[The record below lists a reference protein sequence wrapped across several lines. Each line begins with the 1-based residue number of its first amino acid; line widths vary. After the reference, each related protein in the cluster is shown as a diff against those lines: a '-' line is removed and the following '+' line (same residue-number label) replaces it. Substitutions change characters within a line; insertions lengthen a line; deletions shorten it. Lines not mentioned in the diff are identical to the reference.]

1 MDSVGDLE
9 GDIFWGGGG
18 CNILLDNFNKKEII
32 SVDMESKPPLLGG
45 KNATLAHV
53 LENVVS
59 APETLSLFS
68 NSLNL

>member
-1 MDSVGDLE
+1 
-9 GDIFWGGGG
+9 
-18 CNILLDNFNKKEII
+18 
-32 SVDMESKPPLLGG
+32 MESKPPLLGG

-53 LENVVS
+53 LENAVS